1 MFGLCAGRV
10 PFLIEP
16 IEVRIVIRNPLLD
29 RLPRG
34 LDGLHGV
41 DVERRWWWAG
51 KLDDAFPE
59 TLEAEEKFDLFR
71 LAEGADRLHGAR
83 AAGTLNGITTPNLED
98 EVAPEGAHVASP
110 TLGRCG
116 DEEDLGGRCFGGR
129 SLGLGWRDDAV
140 GNGGGLPAR
149 FVGVEAVVANGL
161 LAFGREMKKGSGNE
175 VGGFEDLEV
184 ALGGVVAFGAVDDGF
199 GAGVPSDFLEGERM
213 AEQIFRQTLATGVV
227 VGGDEFFAAVVDAEA
242 GVFPGK
248 EIGQLFGADEFGVT
262 KSVEEAVAEE
272 FDGGR
277 EIFGGHAVEATVGGE
292 ESVGGKDVKMGVK
305 DEVVTKG
312 V

>member
-1 MFGLCAGRV
+1 MFALCAVRV

-16 IEVRIVIRNPLLD
+16 IEVRIVIGDPLFNG
-29 RLPRG
+29 LPRG

-161 LAFGREMKKGSGNE
+161 LTFGREMKKGSGNE

-248 EIGQLFGADEFGVT
+248 
-262 KSVEEAVAEE
+262 
-272 FDGGR
+272 
-277 EIFGGHAVEATVGGE
+277 
-292 ESVGGKDVKMGVK
+292 
-305 DEVVTKG
+305 
-312 V
+312 